1 MNPGPLPLSPV
12 TASSIGSSTIVTR
25 PIAPKISSTTSASC
39 SVAVTPR
46 ANAVAPSPTAQ
57 ARFGMIRT
65 TRPRPERA
73 FSMNAVRTPAARVMT
88 NPSRRTWPAIPAT
101 SAGMSC
107 GFSASTR
114 MSDSRARSATV
125 SRDVTPCFAAISFA
139 RAGTASLTRIR
150 DAGTTRP
157 TIKPRT
163 SASPIF
169 PTPAIPMTCCVA
181 IFPPS
186 ARFRFPT
193 SRRRSFLLSVP
204 RDFINSEMPCEPSL
218 TNVDVHHDDLVD
230 LLGQRLS
237 LEECVDRIT
246 FMGAGPESVQGDV
259 MTFDIFPNRPD
270 LYSVEG
276 IARGLRGFL
285 GLEVGLPSYRVEPSG
300 IEFVVDPS
308 VADVRPYAVG
318 GVVRGIELDD
328 ALLRSLV
335 DLQEKLHL
343 TAGRRRRKVAI
354 GIHDLDKVTP
364 PYRYQAV
371 RPHEVR
377 FTPLGLAEE
386 LDLAEILAKHDKGR
400 EYAPLVASKPRFPI
414 IRDARGQVLSF
425 PPVINGIV
433 TQLTP
438 DTRNLFLD
446 VTGTDLEA
454 VQGCLAILATA
465 LAERGGR
472 IQTVRTKYSDRTLET
487 PDLSPATHSLDLSR
501 ANAWLGLSLTPAQA
515 VEGLRR
521 MRHDARADGETLS
534 VLSPA
539 YRLDLLHEVDL
550 AEDLAISAGYDR
562 YPRALP
568 RRPTIGEPLAAN
580 DFAEALRG
588 LLVGYG
594 DQEVMSLTVAAS
606 KDPFEA
612 PDRVVIQNPLGDDFS
627 TLRSSMLPA
636 LLTIFRLNK
645 HRELPQRIFE
655 IADVVVEA
663 RNVRRVAA
671 AAIHHKASF
680 TEAKSLVLSLV
691 RDVGWTADVQAVEDR
706 NFIAGRAA
714 SVLVDGHAVGRFGEI
729 HPWILEA
736 YALVQPALAFELDV
750 EALRRH

>member
-1 MNPGPLPLSPV
+1 
-12 TASSIGSSTIVTR
+12 
-25 PIAPKISSTTSASC
+25 
-39 SVAVTPR
+39 
-46 ANAVAPSPTAQ
+46 
-57 ARFGMIRT
+57 
-65 TRPRPERA
+65 
-73 FSMNAVRTPAARVMT
+73 
-88 NPSRRTWPAIPAT
+88 
-101 SAGMSC
+101 
-107 GFSASTR
+107 
-114 MSDSRARSATV
+114 
-125 SRDVTPCFAAISFA
+125 
-139 RAGTASLTRIR
+139 
-150 DAGTTRP
+150 
-157 TIKPRT
+157 
-163 SASPIF
+163 
-169 PTPAIPMTCCVA
+169 
-181 IFPPS
+181 
-186 ARFRFPT
+186 
-193 SRRRSFLLSVP
+193 
-204 RDFINSEMPCEPSL
+204 EMPCEPSL

-414 IRDARGQVLSF
+414 IRDAHGQVLSF

-438 DTRNLFLD
+438 DTQNLFLD

-472 IQTVRTKYSDRTLET
+472 IQTVRTTYSDRTLET
-487 PDLSPATHSLDLSR
+487 PDLSPATHSLNLSR

-515 VEGLRR
+515 VEGLRP
-521 MRHDARADGETLS
+521 MRHDARPAGRTLS
-534 VLSPA
+534 VLSPPCRRGTSGA
-539 YRLDLLHEVDL
+539 SRPPRSITKPRSRKRSRSSSACCGTSGGRRKSKPWTTGISSPAGPPPSSSTGTPSVGSAKSIRGSSRRTRLCSRPSRSSSTWSLSEGTNSSVPSPRPGRGYLSRFSRTRLSQSTLCGGSADLPTNRCQMNQVL
-550 AEDLAISAGYDR
+550 
-562 YPRALP
+562 
-568 RRPTIGEPLAAN
+568 RR
-580 DFAEALRG
+580 RR
-588 LLVGYG
+588 
-594 DQEVMSLTVAAS
+594 S
-606 KDPFEA
+606 
-612 PDRVVIQNPLGDDFS
+612 
-627 TLRSSMLPA
+627 LRSS
-636 LLTIFRLNK
+636 R
-645 HRELPQRIFE
+645 RIG
-655 IADVVVEA
+655 A
-663 RNVRRVAA
+663 RTAA
-671 AAIHHKASF
+671 ES
-680 TEAKSLVLSLV
+680 
-691 RDVGWTADVQAVEDR
+691 
-706 NFIAGRAA
+706 
-714 SVLVDGHAVGRFGEI
+714 
-729 HPWILEA
+729 
-736 YALVQPALAFELDV
+736 
-750 EALRRH
+750 